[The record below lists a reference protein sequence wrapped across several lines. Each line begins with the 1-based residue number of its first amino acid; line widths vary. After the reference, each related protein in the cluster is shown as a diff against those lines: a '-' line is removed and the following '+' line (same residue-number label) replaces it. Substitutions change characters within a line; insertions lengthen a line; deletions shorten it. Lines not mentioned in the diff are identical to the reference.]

1 MYVVLNIIYI
11 YFMAVQ
17 KSGLD
22 FLIKLSKQKKILQK
36 DIAKILLKDKQ
47 KISLVKY
54 IQPEKQ
60 IVIYKPNT

>member
-11 YFMAVQ
+11 YFMAVKKQ
-17 KSGLD
+17 GLD

-36 DIAKILLKDKQ
+36 DISKVLLKDKQ

>member
-1 MYVVLNIIYI
+1 
-11 YFMAVQ
+11 MAVQ